1 MNAATAADRISIYH
15 VEGRRCERIVWF
27 CEEVGF
33 PYDLV
38 FKSNDLFGSLAL
50 IKEVNPLMPIA
61 PTVKY
66 GDTVMVESAAILQL
80 LQERHA
86 PGRLQPGPDSPDYPM
101 YLQWLHFA
109 EGSAAPRLITEF
121 LLKSVKGGE
130 ASPVAQSQI
139 GKAAKTL
146 TYLED
151 YLTKHEYFGG
161 SQFSLADIM
170 MYFNVQFAKIVAR
183 TDMAPYPY
191 LDAWFA
197 KVEERPAF
205 KRMREVALPNGLI
218 GVPKG

>member
-1 MNAATAADRISIYH
+1 
-15 VEGRRCERIVWF
+15 
-27 CEEVGF
+27 
-33 PYDLV
+33 
-38 FKSNDLFGSLAL
+38 
-50 IKEVNPLMPIA
+50 
-61 PTVKY
+61 
-66 GDTVMVESAAILQL
+66 MVESAAMLEYIIA
-80 LQERHA
+80 RYGK
-86 PGRLQPGPDSPDYPM
+86 GRFAVPVDSNDYPR

-139 GKAAKTL
+139 GKGAKAL